1 MEKIGNKMAA
11 AFLALALAAG
21 ATAFAAAGGNT
32 VPGEQAMLPLGLK
45 AALHGGQ
52 VLPEPGGLLTPNR
65 QTLSSAVSAAGYYKG
80 IRLAGKVRVVEHFP
94 DIKVKVVNNF
104 PDLRVKVVNNF
115 PDEIGEWQFVEHF
128 EDFSIQY
135 VDSFEDIRVQFVTSF
150 PGVP

>member
-1 MEKIGNKMAA
+1 MRGLEKIGNKMAA

-104 PDLRVKVVNNF
+104 PD
-115 PDEIGEWQFVEHF
+115 EIGEWQFVEHF